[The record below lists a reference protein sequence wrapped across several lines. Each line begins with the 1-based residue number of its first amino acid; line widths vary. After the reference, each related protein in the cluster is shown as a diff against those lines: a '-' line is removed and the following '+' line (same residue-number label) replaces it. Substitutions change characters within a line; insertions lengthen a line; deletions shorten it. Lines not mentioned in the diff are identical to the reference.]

1 MNNPPA
7 RPESITIQAPSRL
20 HFGLFGWGPA
30 APMQFGGLGLM
41 IQNPQLELTVQLN
54 ENDQFH
60 LPADQLDDFK
70 KTLENC
76 RYSLSQK
83 KLPTP
88 SLQFHLKSFP
98 PRHSGLGSGTQ
109 RAMALATAI
118 AFFSGYKTNSV
129 HELAALAN
137 RFPRSGVGIHGFFHG
152 GLIVDKGH
160 PADLS
165 GHLQIAAIDS
175 RKYWPSQWEIILLIP
190 AEPVGVSGFA
200 EKKAFSDL
208 PAPPANHMAHVRDVV
223 FNGLLPAIESSD
235 FASAMTALESLQR
248 TVGGWFAP
256 AQGGS
261 IYGSP
266 LRDQLVKQMRQV
278 GLRGVGQSSWGPTL
292 FGFAQSTLIDSIETN
307 LRQSMGELTQNVQI
321 IRTGPQNQGVFEINR
336 L

>member
-1 MNNPPA
+1 
-7 RPESITIQAPSRL
+7 
-20 HFGLFGWGPA
+20 
-30 APMQFGGLGLM
+30 
-41 IQNPQLELTVQLN
+41 
-54 ENDQFH
+54 
-60 LPADQLDDFK
+60 
-70 KTLENC
+70 
-76 RYSLSQK
+76 
-83 KLPTP
+83 
-88 SLQFHLKSFP
+88 
-98 PRHSGLGSGTQ
+98 
-109 RAMALATAI
+109 MALATAI

-165 GHLQIAAIDS
+165 GHLQIAAFDS

-190 AEPVGVSGFA
+190 NEPAGVWGL
-200 EKKAFSDL
+200 EERKAFADL
-208 PAPPANHMAHVRDVV
+208 PAPPANEMAHVRDVV
-223 FNGLLPAIESSD
+223 YNGFLPAIESSD
-235 FASAMTALESLQR
+235 FASAMTALESLQS

-307 LRQSMGELTQNVQI
+307 LQQTMGELTQNVQI